1 MAKSMISSERGKLG
15 DPPSPP
21 DDFGYLFVNNNR
33 TVTIVKNVLLVQAS
47 NLVHDTSSEH
57 SESQEVVR
65 SSDYQARNIPQ
76 QGKIKKS
83 LEQRNQTH
91 QPCLRENQG
100 TVLLRRVERLNTNM
114 HEACLKIDKECRVL
128 TVHGSDDAVITW
140 KVPRS
145 LPRSYQT
152 TSWRFWR
159 GADHCY
165 TKHQSQLV
173 ATVTEFIKTV
183 LIVMPK
189 NMRSSQNKEDVNID
203 WTK

>member
-1 MAKSMISSERGKLG
+1 MSTCFFLLLMFSKRAGNRFILNWSLDLVMSAL
-15 DPPSPP
+15 
-21 DDFGYLFVNNNR
+21 LFVHLAC
-33 TVTIVKNVLLVQAS
+33 IVMRALLVQCQKNLRMRIKTPMVQAS

-128 TVHGSDDAVITW
+128 TVHGSDDAV
-140 KVPRS
+140 
-145 LPRSYQT
+145 
-152 TSWRFWR
+152 
-159 GADHCY
+159 
-165 TKHQSQLV
+165 
-173 ATVTEFIKTV
+173 

>member
-1 MAKSMISSERGKLG
+1 MIG
-15 DPPSPP
+15 DKRAGNRFILNWSL
-21 DDFGYLFVNNNR
+21 DLVMSALLFVHLECIVMRALPVQCQKNLRMRIR
-33 TVTIVKNVLLVQAS
+33 TPMVQAS

-128 TVHGSDDAVITW
+128 TVHGSDDA
-140 KVPRS
+140 
-145 LPRSYQT
+145 
-152 TSWRFWR
+152 F
-159 GADHCY
+159 
-165 TKHQSQLV
+165 
-173 ATVTEFIKTV
+173 